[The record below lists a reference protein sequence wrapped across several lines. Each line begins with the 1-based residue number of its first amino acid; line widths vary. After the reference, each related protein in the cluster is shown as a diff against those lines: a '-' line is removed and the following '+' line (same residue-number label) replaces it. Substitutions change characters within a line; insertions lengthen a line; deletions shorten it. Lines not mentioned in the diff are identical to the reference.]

1 MTNWIPFAEG
11 EYLVNQAFLVAPDGS
26 AAALEN
32 TIIEVY
38 LNRQGQRY
46 LKGRSRIRNMVI
58 IELLEEND
66 DLDLVLDFG
75 EEFKYCLK
83 QPELQAGKV
92 FAQDAKSTF
101 WFTPTSSW
109 EQIPPNEFEELL
121 SRLKLLSE

>member
-92 FAQDAKSTF
+92 FAPDAKSTF

>member
-11 EYLVNQAFLVAPDGS
+11 EYLVEQAFLVAPDGS
-26 AAALEN
+26 AAALEH

-46 LKGRSRIRNMVI
+46 LKGRSRIRNMVM

-75 EEFKYCLK
+75 EEFKYYLK

-92 FAQDAKSTF
+92 FAPDAKSTF
-101 WFTPTSSW
+101 WFTPKSPW
-109 EQIPPNEFEELL
+109 KQIPQNEFEELL

>member
-11 EYLVNQAFLVAPDGS
+11 EYLAEQAILVAPDGS

-38 LNRQGQRY
+38 LDRQGQRY
-46 LKGRSRIRNMVI
+46 LKGRSRIRNMVM

-66 DLDLVLDFG
+66 DLDLVLDLG

-92 FAQDAKSTF
+92 FAPDAKSTL

-109 EQIPPNEFEELL
+109 EQIPPNEFEALL

>member
-92 FAQDAKSTF
+92 FAPDAKSTF
-101 WFTPTSSW
+101 WFTPISSR